1 MPKSAKARIQDGM
14 KEYRENGGVV
24 GGLECALAL
33 LENGDRDDPKMFCA
47 ISALTMVIPVMEA
60 TRAAHVDGGVDD
72 EEFWE

>member
-1 MPKSAKARIQDGM
+1 MPKSTKARIRDGM
-14 KEYRENGGVV
+14 KEYREIGGVV

-33 LENGDRDDPKMFCA
+33 LEDGDRDDPKLFCA

-60 TRAAHVDGGVDD
+60 AKAAHDDDGIDN